1 MNGASDI
8 NHQENQW
15 PSMVVWIKTHLKSVV
30 WSSET
35 KFKTFVWNTSLKKEK
50 HRTSAEP
57 GLICQ
62 TLSQQH
68 FHFRVNWC
76 VCVCTWWKRLCSEHF
91 CYLNNWTQRLWK
103 VPTFSFRFL
112 FSQQPIRSDAA
123 DASSVSSRRSLTPI
137 ISGGDATTSPT
148 GQTCWIKSERI
159 QAPLQG
165 KHSLYVE
172 ENHVIWSSAKREIQS
187 CTK

>member
-50 HRTSAEP
+50 RRTSAEP

-76 VCVCTWWKRLCSEHF
+76 VCVHVMKASLLRAFLLPEQLNAASLESPDVFLSLPLQSAANQKRRCRRVISIQQTQFDSDNQWRRRNDVPYRPDVLDQKWTHTSAFTRKTFTICGRKP
-91 CYLNNWTQRLWK
+91 CYLVL
-103 VPTFSFRFL
+103 
-112 FSQQPIRSDAA
+112 
-123 DASSVSSRRSLTPI
+123 
-137 ISGGDATTSPT
+137 
-148 GQTCWIKSERI
+148 C
-159 QAPLQG
+159 
-165 KHSLYVE
+165 
-172 ENHVIWSSAKREIQS
+172 
-187 CTK
+187 